1 MRGLRPDLPPAFVWS
16 HRRSCHTVIPQLT
29 HSLTHSLTFSLTAA
43 KHANTQTRK
52 TAQHENST
60 TCTPR
65 DTAQFTTYYIAYV
78 HLPRKVNA
86 YCTYNN
92 RCLLIVVLSFFE
104 FFRATQ
110 RRHPS
115 SFLPSFLPSF
125 IHSFIHS
132 LPLTHCEANCELPPL
147 TKIKTQKK
155 TQLRTQQHS
164 APLTH

>member
-1 MRGLRPDLPPAFVWS
+1 MVTPSQLP
-16 HRRSCHTVIPQLT
+16 HCHPTT

-65 DTAQFTTYYIAYV
+65 DTAQFTTYSIAYV

-132 LPLTHCEANCELPPL
+132 LPLTHCQANCELPPL
-147 TKIKTQKK
+147 TKIKTIKRPSSALSS
-155 TQLRTQQHS
+155 TQPHS
-164 APLTH
+164 LTDSLADWLTD